1 MVWMLTD
8 WSQELRWKS
17 QTSYLSCGLV
27 KMKRVID
34 LRWESRPNNLSCG
47 LVKMKRAIDLR
58 WESRPNN
65 LSCGLV
71 KMKRA
76 IEHPLDQVQTKLSK
90 KLTPALSP
98 FC

>member
-8 WSQELRWKS
+8 WSDLRWKS

-27 KMKRVID
+27 KMKRAID
-34 LRWESRPNNLSCG
+34 LRRESRPNNLSCG
-47 LVKMKRAIDLR
+47 LVKMKRAIDLS
-58 WESRPNN
+58 WKSQAGY